1 MKKLVRALT
10 ADERRGIKEELAQT
24 SQLSFD
30 FLLLVVL
37 SCAIATS
44 GLLTN
49 SVAVII
55 GAMLVAPLMSPIIGL
70 GLASVTGDSKL
81 CALLPALYYLAPCW
95 QYCCHLSWR

>member
-1 MKKLVRALT
+1 MTLPQNMKKLVRALT

-49 SVAVII
+49 SVA
-55 GAMLVAPLMSPIIGL
+55 
-70 GLASVTGDSKL
+70 
-81 CALLPALYYLAPCW
+81 
-95 QYCCHLSWR
+95 